1 MILEKLKR
9 IKPFQ
14 IIGILIILGLVYG
27 SVSFYYKIQFFKSFA
42 NKTRVTSVIT
52 EEAKVSSIRKI
63 YPATSVIESNKSYDV
78 IAKVD
83 GILNEIFFN
92 ESSFVKKGDKLF
104 SILSTSSIGEI
115 IISAPF
121 DGYVG
126 ITEYKVGDKLKNG
139 DLLLTLDDMITMKAY
154 VYLPEKILPII
165 QGPIKYSASSKLFPN
180 REYLGMI
187 NNLDQRVDKG
197 TRTIKSYALIDNKDG
212 YLRPGLLLNIDIILE
227 EINDAILIPE
237 QAILTAKDYSYVFV
251 VDKDTAKLQ
260 KITMGVNNDG
270 NTQILTGINSGDM
283 VVTLG
288 HEKLKDGSKVQII
301 QE

>member
-126 ITEYKVGDKLKNG
+126 ITDYKVGDKLKNG

-165 QGPIKYSASSKLFPN
+165 QGPIKYSAYSKLFPN

-227 EINDAILIPE
+227 EINDAILVPE

-251 VDKDTAKLQ
+251 VDEDTAKLQ

-288 HEKLKDGSKVQII
+288 HEKLKDGSKIQII

>member
-1 MILEKLKR
+1 
-9 IKPFQ
+9 
-14 IIGILIILGLVYG
+14 
-27 SVSFYYKIQFFKSFA
+27 
-42 NKTRVTSVIT
+42 
-52 EEAKVSSIRKI
+52 
-63 YPATSVIESNKSYDV
+63 
-78 IAKVD
+78 
-83 GILNEIFFN
+83 
-92 ESSFVKKGDKLF
+92 
-104 SILSTSSIGEI
+104 
-115 IISAPF
+115 
-121 DGYVG
+121 
-126 ITEYKVGDKLKNG
+126 
-139 DLLLTLDDMITMKAY
+139 MITMKAY

-288 HEKLKDGSKVQII
+288 HEKLKDGSKIQII

>member
-1 MILEKLKR
+1 
-9 IKPFQ
+9 
-14 IIGILIILGLVYG
+14 
-27 SVSFYYKIQFFKSFA
+27 
-42 NKTRVTSVIT
+42 
-52 EEAKVSSIRKI
+52 
-63 YPATSVIESNKSYDV
+63 
-78 IAKVD
+78 
-83 GILNEIFFN
+83 
-92 ESSFVKKGDKLF
+92 
-104 SILSTSSIGEI
+104 
-115 IISAPF
+115 
-121 DGYVG
+121 
-126 ITEYKVGDKLKNG
+126 
-139 DLLLTLDDMITMKAY
+139 
-154 VYLPEKILPII
+154 
-165 QGPIKYSASSKLFPN
+165 
-180 REYLGMI
+180 MI

-283 VVTLG
+283 VVAAG
-288 HEKLKDGSKVQII
+288 HEKLKDGSKIQII

>member
-1 MILEKLKR
+1 
-9 IKPFQ
+9 
-14 IIGILIILGLVYG
+14 
-27 SVSFYYKIQFFKSFA
+27 
-42 NKTRVTSVIT
+42 
-52 EEAKVSSIRKI
+52 
-63 YPATSVIESNKSYDV
+63 
-78 IAKVD
+78 
-83 GILNEIFFN
+83 
-92 ESSFVKKGDKLF
+92 
-104 SILSTSSIGEI
+104 
-115 IISAPF
+115 
-121 DGYVG
+121 
-126 ITEYKVGDKLKNG
+126 
-139 DLLLTLDDMITMKAY
+139 MITMKAY

-283 VVTLG
+283 IVTLG
-288 HEKLKDGSKVQII
+288 HEKLKDGSKIQII